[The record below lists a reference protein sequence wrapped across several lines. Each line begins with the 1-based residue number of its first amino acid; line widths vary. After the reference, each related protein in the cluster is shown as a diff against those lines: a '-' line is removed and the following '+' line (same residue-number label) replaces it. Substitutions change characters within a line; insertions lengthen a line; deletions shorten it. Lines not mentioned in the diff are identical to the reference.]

1 MMLVAKRTDI
11 QKRREAKGLSRKK
24 LSQQAGLPDNAV
36 CRIERGENKYTHP
49 LRAAA
54 ISQALGC
61 KVEDIFYVDKQEQSA

>member
-54 ISQALGC
+54 IAQALGC
-61 KVEDIFYVDKQEQSA
+61 KVEDIF

>member
-11 QKRREAKGLSRKK
+11 QKRREAKG

-54 ISQALGC
+54 IAQALGC